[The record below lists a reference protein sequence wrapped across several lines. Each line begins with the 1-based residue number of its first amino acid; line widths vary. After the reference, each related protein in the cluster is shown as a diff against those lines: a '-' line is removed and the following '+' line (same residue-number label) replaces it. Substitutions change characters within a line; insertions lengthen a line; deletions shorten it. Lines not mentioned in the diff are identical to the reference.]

1 MEQKRL
7 ELVFAGKIC
16 RRGDRKH
23 ASALAA
29 AEAGVWANAW
39 GKASC
44 REDSLGSVWWA
55 RLWCILTTKGAP
67 NLSQFRSTESKASD
81 VAKQGSK
88 RQKEPCGKI
97 AKETGQEIA
106 VRSWGPEQVMGQLN
120 REASAR
126 KME

>member
-1 MEQKRL
+1 MEQRRL

-23 ASALAA
+23 ASVLAA

-55 RLWCILTTKGAP
+55 RLWCILTTKRAP
-67 NLSQFRSTESKASD
+67 NLSQFRSAERKASD

-88 RQKEPCGKI
+88 RQKETCGKTS
-97 AKETGQEIA
+97 KEAGQETA
-106 VRSWGPEQVMGQLN
+106 VRSWGPEHVMGQIN
-120 REASAR
+120 GEAR
-126 KME
+126 DGKME